1 MAALE
6 VDMYKKKVIEAT
18 LTGQG
23 TTAKVKSDGK
33 IKKTRPLIL

>member
-6 VDMYKKKVIEAT
+6 VDFYKKKVIEAT

-23 TTAKVKSDGK
+23 TTAKVNFNYNL
-33 IKKTRPLIL
+33 LILDA

>member
-6 VDMYKKKVIEAT
+6 VDLYKKRVIEAT

-23 TTAKVKSDGK
+23 TTTAKVLS
-33 IKKTRPLIL
+33 

>member
-6 VDMYKKKVIEAT
+6 VDLYKKKVIEAT

-23 TTAKVKSDGK
+23 TTTAKVYM
-33 IKKTRPLIL
+33 KKYFCLQL